1 MSKALAVFAALAAPA
16 ALAHGA
22 GLGSASVS
30 RLGDGRFEVSVR
42 LPPQAAAPRAA
53 GGCAVEHTAERLR
66 PEAKEWRLT
75 VQCHGGADF
84 LALDVGA
91 WPLVLGEGGVLRA
104 AGGQVVVPLAPE
116 PSPPR
121 GLSLLGL
128 GARHVWGGVDH
139 LLFLLGLCLLAPARR
154 WPWLVT
160 GFTLGHSVSL
170 GLAATGVVSLAAA
183 PVEACIALSI
193 AWAGWAAFRAREKA
207 PLPVAAV
214 AAFGLLHGLGFAQG
228 LAEAGLSGGARLWPL
243 LGFNLGIELGQLVA
257 LVPLGAAALLA
268 ARAGPRLQRAAAFSL
283 GAVGLAW
290 TLARVAD
297 FWSGA

>member
-1 MSKALAVFAALAAPA
+1 MSRVLLFALALAPPS

-22 GLGSASVS
+22 GLGSARVE
-30 RLGDGRFEVSVR
+30 RLSDGRFEVSVR
-42 LPPQAAAPRAA
+42 LPPQAAAPRVA
-53 GGCAVEHTAERLR
+53 GGCAVEHSAERLR
-66 PEAKEWRLT
+66 AEAKEWRLT
-75 VQCHGGADF
+75 ARCSGGLDF

-91 WPLVLGEGGVLRA
+91 WPLVLGEGGVLPA
-104 AGGQVVVPLAPE
+104 NGGRVTVPLVPAAPA
-116 PSPPR
+116 PR
-121 GLSLLGL
+121 GLSLLAL
-128 GARHVWGGVDH
+128 GARHVWAGADH
-139 LLFLLGLCLLAPARR
+139 LLFLFGLCLLAPWRR

-160 GFTLGHSVSL
+160 GFTVGHSVSL
-170 GLAATGVVSLAAA
+170 ALAASGAVALATA

-193 AWAGWAAFRAREKA
+193 AWAGWAGFRARDGA

-228 LAEAGLSGGARLWPL
+228 LEEAGLSGGARLWPL
-243 LGFNLGIELGQLVA
+243 LGFNLGIEFGQLAA

-268 ARAGPRLQRAAAFSL
+268 AKVGPRLQQAAAFVL

-290 TLARVAD
+290 TAARVAD